1 MKHIDV
7 KKVLTESIDIFAEK
21 IFIFFEQM
29 FAISDFMCYTI
40 TTIEHLYPIFIEM
53 R

>member
-1 MKHIDV
+1 MNIDV
-7 KKVLTESIDIFAEK
+7 KKVLAKGRKICTEK